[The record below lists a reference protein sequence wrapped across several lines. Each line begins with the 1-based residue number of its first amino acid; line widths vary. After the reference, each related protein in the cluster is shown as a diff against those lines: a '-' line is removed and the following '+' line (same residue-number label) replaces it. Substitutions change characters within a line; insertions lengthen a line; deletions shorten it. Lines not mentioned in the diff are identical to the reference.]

1 MSIILNTSDLTGLRH
16 LSDSTGLRHLSDSTG
31 LRHLSDST
39 GLRHLSDSTGLTG
52 SRYLSDST
60 GIRRLEFELSDES
73 CIFDSDCN
81 IHYICLRGD
90 CIKRPS
96 DHKFSHIVSSPYIV
110 SPLPTVTPTIAPYTI
125 NVFQEYTYLIK
136 FSVILILL
144 CVVAYCCTLTVDRDD
159 RDDDDDDDDDVTSSI
174 YDV

>member
-1 MSIILNTSDLTGLRH
+1 MTNISNLKDSIDL
-16 LSDSTGLRHLSDSTG
+16 STGSRYLSTG
-31 LRHLSDST
+31 SRYLS
-39 GLRHLSDSTGLTG
+39 TG

-96 DHKFSHIVSSPYIV
+96 EHKFSHIVSSPYIV

-125 NVFQEYTYLIK
+125 NVFQDYKYFILNV
-136 FSVILILL
+136 SVILILL

-159 RDDDDDDDDDVTSSI
+159 DDDDDDDVTSSI

>member
-144 CVVAYCCTLTVDRDD
+144 CVVTYCCTLTVDRDD
-159 RDDDDDDDDDVTSSI
+159 DDDDDVTSTI

>member
-39 GLRHLSDSTGLTG
+39 GLRHLSDSTVLTG

-125 NVFQEYTYLIK
+125 NEEYTYFIK

-159 RDDDDDDDDDVTSSI
+159 DDDDDDVTSTI

>member
-1 MSIILNTSDLTGLRH
+1 MSIILNTSDL
-16 LSDSTGLRHLSDSTG
+16 TG

-96 DHKFSHIVSSPYIV
+96 EHKFSHIVSSPYIV
-110 SPLPTVTPTIAPYTI
+110 SPTVTVTPTIAPYTI

-159 RDDDDDDDDDVTSSI
+159 DDDDEDTSSI